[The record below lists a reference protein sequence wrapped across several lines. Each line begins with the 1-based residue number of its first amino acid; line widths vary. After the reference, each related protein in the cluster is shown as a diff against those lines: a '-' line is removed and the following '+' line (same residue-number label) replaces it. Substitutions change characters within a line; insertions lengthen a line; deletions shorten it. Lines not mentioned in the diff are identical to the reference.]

1 MSKITLVNNGEL
13 AQSIQNHM
21 AGRVDIPAGETV
33 VINLNPTKDIT
44 SQAFL
49 KKFYGQYKDLEVEYD
64 IDDYPLDFEQYTV
77 TFNVDGGSSVD
88 AQTVYEGECAV
99 KPEDP
104 TKDEATFGGWFA
116 DSGKTEEYDFAT
128 PVFEDITIY
137 AKWSTAGNNVNAGK
151 GGVDVV
157 AGAKVTSKDADDAA
171 PKAAKKSAK

>member
-1 MSKITLVNNGEL
+1 MSKITLINNGEI

-21 AGRVDIPAGETV
+21 AGRVEIPAGETV
-33 VINLNPTKDIT
+33 VSNLNPAKDIT

-64 IDDYPLDFEQYTV
+64 IDDYPLDFAQVTV
-77 TFNVDGGSSVD
+77 TFDVDGGSEVE
-88 AQTVYEGECAV
+88 AQTIYEGECAV

-104 TKDEATFGGWFA
+104 TKEDATFGGWFA
-116 DSGKTEEYDFAT
+116 DEGKTEEYDFAT
-128 PVFEDITIY
+128 PVVEDITVY
-137 AKWSTAGNNVNAGK
+137 AKWSTAGNKINAGK

-157 AGAKVTSKDADDAA
+157 AAAKVTSKDADGEA